1 MARRKSNPGN
11 EMGMIILL
19 GGGAAAVW
27 YLMNYGPNGAVPG
40 AFSLSTLPTDPAAV
54 SYWNTWFGATAPT
67 TSTSNSS
74 TPAAPVTTAP
84 VTTVAAPAPV
94 NTIQN
99 PTVPT
104 PVVVAPTPTPVM
116 TAPVQVISAIPTP
129 VVVSTPVASAP
140 ATATGLSVPPGLII
154 PSTLVVSPNINNSLS
169 GYVSWNGNNTNL
181 TIIPTQ
187 ASAGVGLIWNTNG
200 QDITSQFNSAQQ
212 AALVSAFQ
220 SAPQNATA
228 GLGVIMQLSP
238 FISPATNGV
247 RDPASLG
254 LAGLASLGRISRRKG
269 WGSLNL
275 GSVPT
280 GRYLQ

>member
-19 GGGAAAVW
+19 GGGAAAIW
-27 YLMNYGPNGAVPG
+27 YLMNYGPNGAVSSG
-40 AFSLSTLPTDPAAV
+40 AV
-54 SYWNTWFGATAPT
+54 SYWNTWFGGATA
-67 TSTSNSS
+67 
-74 TPAAPVTTAP
+74 AAP

-116 TAPVQVISAIPTP
+116 TAPVQVISATPTP

-181 TIIPTQ
+181 TVIPTQ

-200 QDITSQFNSAQQ
+200 QDITNQFNSAQQ